1 MHRIARFLPCLA
13 LAPLAAWA
21 RPESRAY
28 EMGYAVGQQIGQL
41 ARIAPPLLLVC
52 ALVAGAAWL
61 AWRAYARRR
70 AVRLP
75 E

>member
-1 MHRIARFLPCLA
+1 MPCLA

-21 RPESRAY
+21 RPDSPAY

-41 ARIAPPLLLVC
+41 ARIALPLLLAC
-52 ALVAGAAWL
+52 AVVAGAAWL